1 VNGCW
6 RGWTRISENK
16 MRLAADENFDNRIL
30 RGPLR
35 HNPDYDIVRVQDTE
49 LAGASDPVL
58 LE

>member
-1 VNGCW
+1 
-6 RGWTRISENK
+6 